1 MEGGK
6 ETVRKAFVIIRVSSQ
21 DQLKGYGPNVQW
33 FDDVIPNAPLL
44 GLEVSEKYRR
54 VVQESATTW
63 ERAKFEGLMRE
74 ALTLYQNNEIE
85 ALLFPRVDRETRFI
99 FGSFPLLC
107 EVVRSGLKVFFARER
122 FELDPNNSESSERY
136 LNKATQAQAYV
147 ETLRLNTMRGK
158 RAKALQGKIP
168 GGGSSKIYGYG
179 YIPASQRDG
188 GRRVINETEAKW
200 VSKIYDWLVNE
211 GLSTNA
217 ITYRLRALNAPT
229 KSGKIWNRRS
239 VQAILKNPAYTGKTY
254 VFTTAKGGKQF
265 TRPQEDWI
273 EIPGVTPAIISQ
285 ELFDAAQK
293 QLQVNRDKSPRNC
306 KHEYLLRS
314 HVKCR
319 QCGRSYVGSTGS
331 GGLQYGKR
339 YIQRCYRCMGK
350 LKMYAP
356 LERCRNKGWSANKLE
371 AMVWAKLEE
380 YLSRPELI
388 ITELEKQRDDA
399 NQLGVFEAQLQD
411 IERQLKAVDREQHQ
425 LLQWALKGFPENQV
439 EAENRR
445 LNKARETLTAQ
456 KAELETQLK
465 ASRDAAISIPKL
477 ESFIERM
484 QSRIAALDFEGKRQ
498 VLDMLNITV
507 WLDGHSVEITGVLP
521 VADDVI
527 VHTQS

>member
-1 MEGGK
+1 MIE
-6 ETVRKAFVIIRVSSQ
+6 AFVIIRVSSQ
-21 DQLKGYGPNVQW
+21 DQLKGYGPDVQW

-54 VVQESATTW
+54 VIQESATTW

-74 ALTLYQNNEIE
+74 ALTLYQKNEIE

-99 FGSFPLLC
+99 FGSFPMLC

-122 FELDPNNSESSERY
+122 FELDPNNPESTERY

-147 ETLRLNTMRGK
+147 ETLRLNTMRGR

-168 GGGSSKIYGYG
+168 GGGSSKIYGYD
-179 YIPASQRDG
+179 YIPASQKDG
-188 GRRVINETEAKW
+188 GRRVINKTEASW
-200 VSKIYDWLVNE
+200 VRKIYDWLVNE

-217 ITYRLRALNAPT
+217 ITYRLRTLNAPT

-239 VQAILKNPAYTGKTY
+239 VQAILINPAYTGKTY
-254 VFTTAKGGKQF
+254 VFTTAKGRKQF

-273 EIPGVTPAIISQ
+273 EIPNTTPAIISQ
-285 ELFDAAQK
+285 ELFEAAQK
-293 QLQVNRDKSPRNC
+293 QLKVNQDKSPRNC

-319 QCGRSYVGSTGS
+319 QCGRSYVGGTNVSV
-331 GGLQYGKR
+331 QYGKR
-339 YIQRCYRCMGK
+339 YVQRTYRCLGK

-356 LERCRNKGWSANKLE
+356 VERCCNKGWSANKLE
-371 AMVWAKLEE
+371 TIVWMKLEE

-388 ITELEKQRDDA
+388 IDELEKQRQDA
-399 NQLGVFEAQLQD
+399 NQLDIFEAKLKPV
-411 IERQLKAVDREQHQ
+411 ERQLKELDHEQKR
-425 LLQWALKGFPENQV
+425 LGQWDLKGFPEEMVIAENKRINQNRATLQAQ
-439 EAENRR
+439 EAE
-445 LNKARETLTAQ
+445 LK
-456 KAELETQLK
+456 TQLK
-465 ASRDAAISIPKL
+465 ASQDAVISIPKL

-484 QSRIAALDFEGKRQ
+484 QRKILTLDFEGKRQ

-507 WLDGHSVEITGVLP
+507 WLDGHSIEITGVLP
-521 VADDVI
+521 VEDDVI

>member
-1 MEGGK
+1 M
-6 ETVRKAFVIIRVSSQ
+6 RKAFVIIRVSSQ

-44 GLEVSEKYRR
+44 GLEVSEKYKR
-54 VVQESATTW
+54 VIQESATTW

-74 ALTLYQNNEIE
+74 ALMLYQNNEIE

-122 FELDPNNSESSERY
+122 FELDPCNPESTERY

-168 GGGSSKIYGYG
+168 GGGSSKIYGYD
-179 YIPASQRDG
+179 YIPVSQKDG

-239 VQAILKNPAYTGKTY
+239 VQAILKNPSYSGRTF

-285 ELFDAAQK
+285 EMFEAAQK
-293 QLQVNRDKSPRNC
+293 QLKVNQAKASRNNTT
-306 KHEYLLRS
+306 HQYLLRG
-314 HVKCR
+314 HVHCR
-319 QCGRSYVGSTGS
+319 QCGRAYVGGVTVTI
-331 GGLQYGKR
+331 LKGKR
-339 YIQRCYRCMGK
+339 YVQRHYRCMGK

-356 LERCRNKGWSANKLE
+356 VERCHNKGWSANKLE
-371 AMVWAKLEE
+371 SMVWEKLEE

-388 ITELEKQRDDA
+388 VSELEKQRQDA
-399 NQLGVFEAQLQD
+399 SQLDVFETELERV
-411 IERQLKAVDREQHQ
+411 ERQLKELDREQKR
-425 LLQWALKGFPENQV
+425 LGQWDLKGFPEEMV
-439 EAENRR
+439 VTENKRIN
-445 LNKARETLTAQ
+445 LNRATLQAQ
-456 KAELETQLK
+456 KAELETQIK
-465 ASRDAAISIPKL
+465 ASQEAVISVPKL

-484 QSRIAALDFEGKRQ
+484 QSRIAALDFQSKRQ

-507 WLDGHSVEITGVLP
+507 WLDGETVEITGVLP

-527 VHTQS
+527 VPTQS